1 MAITT
6 ELKNL
11 LLGEAY
17 GEATD
22 WIKTNYGEEASSDLF
37 QMVFSSMTEEEFN
50 AALEARK
57 TIDAIYARRMFE
69 MQRFRYDK
77 DLLAELWPEGAPPIV
92 ERENIHMTVLQA
104 GMFAR
109 WVLTIPDKKEYLDNK
124 KGTEEE
130 YERLKDLHD
139 YLYGYVNREALE
151 DPVIDWRELTTEFKK
166 QREVISN
173 YVGIVVRRLGK

>member
-11 LLGEAY
+11 LLGEAF
-17 GEATD
+17 GDASE
-22 WIKTNYGEEASSDLF
+22 WIKTNYGEDASSELF

-57 TIDAIYARRMFE
+57 TVDAIYNRRMYE
-69 MQRFRYDK
+69 MHRFRYEK
-77 DLLAELWPEGAPPIV
+77 DFLNDLWPEGTPPVV
-92 ERENIHMTVLQA
+92 ERENISMAVLQA
-104 GMFAR
+104 GMFSR
-109 WVLTIPDKKEYLDNK
+109 WVLTIPDKTEYLEKEGKTD
-124 KGTEEE
+124 EE
-130 YERLKDLHD
+130 YERVKDLHD

-151 DPVIDWRELTTEFKK
+151 DPVIDWRELAKEFKK

-173 YVGIVVRRLGK
+173 YIGIVVRRLGK